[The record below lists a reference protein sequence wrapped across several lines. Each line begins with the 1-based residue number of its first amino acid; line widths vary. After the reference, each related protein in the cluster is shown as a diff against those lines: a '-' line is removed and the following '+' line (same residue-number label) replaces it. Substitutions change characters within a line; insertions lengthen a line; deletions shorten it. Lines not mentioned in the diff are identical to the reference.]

1 DHPDVREAAT
11 SDLWRGRPHKSSSSL
26 IQPINIK
33 RERCSPLQRPPPR
46 KQGRCQAPS
55 IRCSVYSSSSTDLLL
70 CMECCSSFSSF
81 SSHFPS
87 IVRCLLCRFSSC
99 CSRAYALHMI
109 HHHVPRSREK
119 PLPLHRRP
127 PPCVFVLQCS
137 GCAFRPLSA
146 DLMADHLL
154 KNPEHYSATCWREA
168 LTEPDLQFAQTEARL
183 PAEAPLQNQDLMD
196 PSWRSADCWKT
207 PSDSQPSIAS
217 FSQCSGPHHC
227 LSKTSDAVDYFL
239 LMFPPA
245 LLDLITIE
253 TNAHIKTCHFLG
265 CGLPDWVPV
274 TTLEIKGFLGLVV
287 LMGLQN
293 LPDPAQFWSWSH
305 YDNSYAFCRAM
316 SFRRF
321 QQISSSIRM
330 GSFTTDRYRGTR
342 TPKDP
347 LHIFRPM
354 LDLLGG
360 AMWDAYQPN
369 CCLSVDRAL
378 LPSLGGDS
386 LAKGDPRTQPQVWL
400 LCDSKSGFCHRLFI
414 QVGAQGGPEPGFTVV
429 PELVKGLEGRHHQ
442 LFLSSSL
449 ASVPLLQKLL
459 DQGLYASCSF
469 PPPSPIL
476 PPALWAQGLLERPGD
491 FLQRQLG
498 PVLAT
503 RWRDTKEMCCLS
515 TNAAPAQQDLV
526 LRRSQTRGGELDPI
540 TRPGAFRLLQENLRG
555 VDICKQ
561 LLACNPLG
569 GVPQDRHW
577 RGLLWFLV
585 NLSIVNAFLLLRES
599 RRDCPPAWVKD
610 GIFSQV
616 TFRRHLGNQLA
627 QCAPPNPR
635 AGLPVCKSRRAEP
648 QDAKENHRMV
658 KISSISKRCRN
669 CYPKNIRRESV
680 FGCRVCR
687 INLCSRPSCFWE
699 FHELDPRTR
708 GSTKTGFVKDRI
720 R

>member
-1 DHPDVREAAT
+1 MKQVMKRVMKRVMERVMERVMKRVMERVMKHVMKQVMKHVMEHVMEQFKVT
-11 SDLWRGRPHKSSSSL
+11 HVSSSS
-26 IQPINIK
+26 
-33 RERCSPLQRPPPR
+33 
-46 KQGRCQAPS
+46 
-55 IRCSVYSSSSTDLLL
+55 
-70 CMECCSSFSSF
+70 
-81 SSHFPS
+81 
-87 IVRCLLCRFSSC
+87 
-99 CSRAYALHMI
+99 
-109 HHHVPRSREK
+109 
-119 PLPLHRRP
+119 
-127 PPCVFVLQCS
+127 
-137 GCAFRPLSA
+137 
-146 DLMADHLL
+146 
-154 KNPEHYSATCWREA
+154 A

-183 PAEAPLQNQDLMD
+183 SAEAPLQNQDLMD
-196 PSWRSADCWKT
+196 PSWRSADCWKP
-207 PSDSQPSIAS
+207 PSDSQSSIAS
-217 FSQCSGPHHC
+217 FSQCSGPHHF

-245 LLDLITIE
+245 LLDLITFE

-342 TPKDP
+342 TTKDA

-360 AMWDAYQPN
+360 AMWTRTGPTAACRWTGPCCPAWGGQP
-369 CCLSVDRAL
+369 RQ
-378 LPSLGGDS
+378 GGPE
-386 LAKGDPRTQPQVWL
+386 DPAPGVL

-414 QVGAQGGPEPGFTVV
+414 QVGAQGGPEPGGPEPGGPEPGFTVV

-515 TNAAPAQQDLV
+515 TNAAPGQQDLV
-526 LRRSQTRGGELDPI
+526 FRRSQTRGGELEPI

-599 RRDCPPAWVKD
+599 A
-610 GIFSQV
+610 G
-616 TFRRHLGNQLA
+616 T
-627 QCAPPNPR
+627 APPP
-635 AGLPVCKSRRAEP
+635 G
-648 QDAKENHRMV
+648 
-658 KISSISKRCRN
+658 
-669 CYPKNIRRESV
+669 
-680 FGCRVCR
+680 
-687 INLCSRPSCFWE
+687 
-699 FHELDPRTR
+699 
-708 GSTKTGFVKDRI
+708 
-720 R
+720 